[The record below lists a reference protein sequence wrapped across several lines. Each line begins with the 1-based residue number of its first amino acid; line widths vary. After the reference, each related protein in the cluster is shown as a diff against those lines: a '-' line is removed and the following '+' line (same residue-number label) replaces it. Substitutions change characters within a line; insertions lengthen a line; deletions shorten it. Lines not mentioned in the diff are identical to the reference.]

1 VVVVAREDSLGLSP
15 RHSCRDDEEYDEY
28 DDDDNDGGGVKAET
42 TAAPPPPVRRERD
55 ATTRLLITT
64 IISVAFV
71 VVFVVVVASCF
82 LAAIVVGRL
91 VGGMLPLRG
100 DGDMEGCGFLL
111 YGWPGA
117 GGRVA
122 FCSLPK
128 EEKIIIIWPPR
139 LFCAGAPQPPRWS
152 VLAVVEYEAAKIKL
166 PYL

>member
-1 VVVVAREDSLGLSP
+1 M
-15 RHSCRDDEEYDEY
+15 
-28 DDDDNDGGGVKAET
+28 KAET

-117 GGRVA
+117 GGRA

-128 EEKIIIIWPPR
+128 EEKKIMAPPVVLCWR
-139 LFCAGAPQPPRWS
+139 TPTPPLVCPCCGRVRS
-152 VLAVVEYEAAKIKL
+152 S
-166 PYL
+166 